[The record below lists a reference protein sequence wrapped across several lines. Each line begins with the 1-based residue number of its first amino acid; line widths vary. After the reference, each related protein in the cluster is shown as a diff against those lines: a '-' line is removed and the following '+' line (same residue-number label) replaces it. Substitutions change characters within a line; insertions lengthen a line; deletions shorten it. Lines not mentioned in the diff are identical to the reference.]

1 MLASGV
7 IASIIFFPVTLLRKS
22 IKIQNGDST
31 MSRLNQLAVCLVA
44 LFAMG
49 SASAQTADDRTDE
62 ITPETTSA
70 PVAHVYINSGSKILA
85 YTAAANGK
93 LTAVPGSPFN
103 YNISLSGANGHFLF
117 GFEPS
122 SVVIDSLSMAA
133 NGALKKVTTTN
144 PQKSWPDPSCPIAS
158 DNGQGLKIDHSGLDL
173 YNAGIPDEFGCYSA
187 FQSFKIDDA
196 NGKLTYLGET
206 DGIFN
211 GGPQMSILGNNDFAY
226 SVVCEFPFGNG
237 ATPELTVFQ
246 RLSSGELVT
255 AKAGVAV
262 PAAPVN
268 PAEGVAGY
276 YCPIS
281 MATDPTNHAAITF
294 QAWDS
299 EGDDTYGPIVIATYT
314 ADTKGN
320 LKTTST
326 YKTMA
331 VSAAGGT
338 TMRMS
343 PSGKILAVN
352 GSGLELYH
360 FNGGSPL
367 TKYKFF
373 TNSELNGSALW
384 DNANHM
390 YVLGSDSKGGKLW
403 VYTVTPTSITEAPG
417 SPYSIANAGGM
428 YVQPLP

>member
-1 MLASGV
+1 
-7 IASIIFFPVTLLRKS
+7 
-22 IKIQNGDST
+22 
-31 MSRLNQLAVCLVA
+31 MSRSIRLAVCLVA
-44 LFAMG
+44 LVCTGGAWAQSQEAQTEESVSEA
-49 SASAQTADDRTDE
+49 SAST
-62 ITPETTSA
+62 
-70 PVAHVYINSGSKILA
+70 PVAHVYVNSGTKILA
-85 YTAAANGK
+85 FTAAANGK
-93 LTAVPGSPFN
+93 LTAITGSPFN

-122 SVVIDSLSMAA
+122 SLVIDSLSMAA
-133 NGALKKVTTTN
+133 NGALKKVATTN
-144 PQKSWPDPSCPIAS
+144 PQTYWPDPSCPMVTW
-158 DNGQGLKIDHSGLDL
+158 NGQGLKIDHSGLDL
-173 YNAGIPDEFGCYSA
+173 YNAGIPGEFGCYSA
-187 FQSFKIDDA
+187 FQSYKIDDA
-196 NGKLTYLGET
+196 NGKLSYLGET

-237 ATPELTVFQ
+237 ATAEMTVFQ
-246 RLSSGELVT
+246 RLSSGELAT
-255 AKAGVAV
+255 ANAGVAI
-262 PAAPVN
+262 PAAPID
-268 PAEGVAGY
+268 PAEGTAGY

-281 MATDPTNHAAITF
+281 MATDPTNHAAITY
-294 QAWDS
+294 QAWGYD
-299 EGDDTYGPIVIATYT
+299 GTATYGPIVIATYT
-314 ADTKGN
+314 ADSKGN
-320 LKTTST
+320 LTTTNT

-384 DNANHM
+384 DNDNHM

-417 SPYSIANAGGM
+417 SPYSIANAGGF
-428 YVQPLP
+428 YVQPVK

>member
-1 MLASGV
+1 MTR
-7 IASIIFFPVTLLRKS
+7 SIR
-22 IKIQNGDST
+22 
-31 MSRLNQLAVCLVA
+31 LAVCLAAVLSTGVA
-44 LFAMG
+44 FAQ
-49 SASAQTADDRTDE
+49 APEAQTDE
-62 ITPETTSA
+62 VTPETAAS
-70 PVAHVYINSGSKILA
+70 PVAHVYIGNGSHILA
-85 YTAAANGK
+85 YSAATTGK

-103 YNISLSGANGHFLF
+103 YNTALVGANGHFLF
-117 GFEPS
+117 GFEPGTEI
-122 SVVIDSLSMAA
+122 IDSLSMAA
-133 NGALKKVTTTN
+133 NGALKKVATTN
-144 PQKSWPDPSCPIAS
+144 PAKYWPDVSCPMVS
-158 DNGQGLKIDHSGLDL
+158 DNGQGFKIDHSGLDL

-187 FQSFKIDDA
+187 FQSFKINDA

-226 SVVCEFPFGNG
+226 SVVCEFPYGNG
-237 ATPELTVFQ
+237 ATAELTVFQ

-281 MATDPTNHAAITF
+281 MATDPTDHAAITF

-314 ADTKGN
+314 ADSKGN

-331 VSAAGGT
+331 VSSAGGT
-338 TMRMS
+338 SMRMS

-352 GSGLELYH
+352 GPGLELYH

-384 DNANHM
+384 DNNNHM
-390 YVLGSDSKGGKLW
+390 YVLGSDSKGNGKLW

-417 SPYSIANAGGM
+417 SPYSVPNASGF
-428 YVQPLP
+428 YVQPL